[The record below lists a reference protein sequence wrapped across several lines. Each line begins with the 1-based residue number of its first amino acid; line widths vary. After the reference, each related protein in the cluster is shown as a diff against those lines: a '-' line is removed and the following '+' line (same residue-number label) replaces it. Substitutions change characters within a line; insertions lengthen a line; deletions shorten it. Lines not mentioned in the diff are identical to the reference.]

1 MMFKSDGVLVTMVRL
16 KSYQDVQQLVTSES
30 WMGVHGQVLVSLPES
45 MR

>member
-30 WMGVHGQVLVSLPES
+30 WMRVHGQVLVSLPES